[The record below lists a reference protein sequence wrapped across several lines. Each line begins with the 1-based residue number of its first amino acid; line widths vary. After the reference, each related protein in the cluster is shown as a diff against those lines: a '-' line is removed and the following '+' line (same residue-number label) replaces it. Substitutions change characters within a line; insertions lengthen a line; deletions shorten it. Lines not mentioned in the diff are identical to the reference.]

1 MTSSFR
7 ADQET
12 RVDLHLDALLLP
24 YKANQPIVPKLVSYM
39 VYHMPSL
46 LYFMK
51 SLPEIQERGK
61 FLPHILVLAHF

>member
-1 MTSSFR
+1 
-7 ADQET
+7 
-12 RVDLHLDALLLP
+12 LP